1 MATQSSLR
9 IPRENSTLR
18 QQVIDQLRKAV
29 LGGVFAPGQKLIE
42 RDLCEQLD
50 ISRTVLREAL
60 QHLGAEGLIINIPH
74 KGPTVASI
82 TRKEAEDIYEVRA
95 ALEGLAGRG
104 FTLHAGPGQLQALKG
119 ALAEIE
125 AVHNA
130 PTGDALIETK
140 NAFYRILAEGAGN
153 DVIASMLTL
162 LNNRIT
168 LLRRLSLSDAGRLP
182 ATLAELRAIV
192 EAIERRQPDLAQQLC
207 QQHVRTAAQA
217 ALRHLPQSEPPE
229 RQ

>member
-1 MATQSSLR
+1 MATPNSLR

-18 QQVIDQLRKAV
+18 QQVVEQLRAAV
-29 LGGVFAPGQKLIE
+29 LGGVFAPGQKLVE

-60 QHLGAEGLIINIPH
+60 QHLGAEGLITNIPH

-104 FTLHAGPGQLQALKG
+104 FALHADTGQVQALKR
-119 ALAEIE
+119 ALAELE
-125 AVHNA
+125 VLQQA
-130 PTGDALIETK
+130 PTGDALIEAK
-140 NAFYRILAEGAGN
+140 NAFYRLLAEGAGN
-153 DVIASMLTL
+153 HVIASMLTL

-168 LLRRLSLSDAGRLP
+168 LLRRLSLSETGRLP

-192 EAIERRQPDLAQQLC
+192 EAIEQRQPDLAQQLC

-217 ALRHLPQSEPPE
+217 ALRHLPEQEPG
-229 RQ
+229 

>member
-1 MATQSSLR
+1 MATPNSLR

-18 QQVIDQLRKAV
+18 QQVVEQLRAAV
-29 LGGVFAPGQKLIE
+29 LGGVFAPGQKLVE

-60 QHLGAEGLIINIPH
+60 QHLGAEGLITNIPH

-104 FTLHAGPGQLQALKG
+104 FALHANTGQVQALKR
-119 ALAEIE
+119 ALAELE
-125 AVHNA
+125 VLQQA
-130 PTGDALIETK
+130 PTGDALIEAK
-140 NAFYRILAEGAGN
+140 NAFYRLLAEGAGN
-153 DVIASMLTL
+153 HVIASMLTL

-168 LLRRLSLSDAGRLP
+168 LLRRLSLSETGRLP

-192 EAIERRQPDLAQQLC
+192 EAIEQRQPDLAQQLC
-207 QQHVRTAAQA
+207 QQHVRTAALA
-217 ALRHLPQSEPPE
+217 ALRHLPEQEPG
-229 RQ
+229 

>member
-1 MATQSSLR
+1 MTSQSSLR
-9 IPRENSTLR
+9 IARENSTLR
-18 QQVIDQLRKAV
+18 QQVVEQLRNAV
-29 LGGVFAPGQKLIE
+29 LGGVFAPGQKLVE
-42 RDLCEQLD
+42 RDLCEQLG

-60 QHLGAEGLIINIPH
+60 QHLGAEGLITNIPH

-104 FTLHAGPGQLQALKG
+104 FALNAKPDQVLALKQ
-119 ALAEIE
+119 ALAELE
-125 AVHNA
+125 AVQRSPA
-130 PTGDALIETK
+130 GDALIQAK
-140 NAFYRILAEGAGN
+140 NAFYRILTEGSGN

-168 LLRRLSLSDAGRLP
+168 LLRRLSLSETGRLP

-192 EAIERRQPDLAQQLC
+192 EAIEHCQPDLVQQLC

-217 ALRHLPQSEPPE
+217 ALKHLPEQPSA
-229 RQ
+229 